1 MNCEVDIF
9 GLEIEFPLRVKEFF
23 NYNFEKLQKFVL
35 MTPNPQCTNEI
46 EGVRI
51 DLVTLNHQYGR

>member
-1 MNCEVDIF
+1 MKCEVDIF
-9 GLEIEFPLRVKEFF
+9 GLEILHPLSVKEFF
-23 NYNFEKLQKFVL
+23 NYNFEKFKKDL

-51 DLVTLNHQYGR
+51 DLVALNHQYGR